1 MRSLKL
7 TIILIV
13 LMSLLTL
20 YYLWINKWQYK
31 GNQEGFISMNNVPGS
46 ARRVIAPF
54 FRNVRLYVTTT
65 AKNIQVNAKRL
76 RRKILE

>member
-31 GNQEGFISMNNVPGS
+31 GNQEGFISMNNVPGP

-54 FRNVRLYVTTT
+54 LRNLRLFVTSIVN
-65 AKNIQVNAKRL
+65 NIQINAKRL
-76 RRKILE
+76 RRKILK